1 MTTIEEIQKQKDTLL
16 NAAKGNI
23 KDSTNVYQQYLDEA
37 VNRENQGALYS
48 YNTRE
53 TQTPT
58 DKIQTRS
65 AYLNRRAQ
73 NDEARAQAELQNAMY
88 DNTYANYLEA
98 AGLGAQSDI
107 DNLKYQKAIYDDTMD
122 YQKQRD
128 KVSDEQW
135 QKNYDYQMEQYYQAL
150 ANASRGYSS
159 SGYSSGYGSSGNDWV
174 FIDTDTT
181 KSRNIKDAL
190 GGVASGALN
199 NTYSNSSI
207 PYYSRTDRYVIDD
220 YGVYD
225 KALGKYVEKRK

>member
-48 YNTRE
+48 YNTRA

-58 DKIQTRS
+58 DKLQTRS

-88 DNTYANYLEA
+88 DNTYADYLEA

-107 DNLKYQKAIYDDTMD
+107 DNLRYQKAIYDDTMD

-128 KVSDEQW
+128 KVADEQW
-135 QKNYDYQMEQYYQAL
+135 QKNYDYQMEQYYKAL
-150 ANASRGYSS
+150 ANTSRGYSS
-159 SGYSSGYGSSGNDWV
+159 SGSGYSSYDDWTDIAGESSMPIDNAIWGVGLGYTDIYPNTPETRLLSNFKKYGKDTLHGGGS
-174 FIDTDTT
+174 
-181 KSRNIKDAL
+181 
-190 GGVASGALN
+190 
-199 NTYSNSSI
+199 
-207 PYYSRTDRYVIDD
+207 
-220 YGVYD
+220 
-225 KALGKYVEKRK
+225 RKF